1 MTPLVQTVKPHMSFV
16 IRCNVQLL
24 VAAIRAFFHNY
35 MDVKTVLNLE
45 ASTGNGCQDAI
56 TYAQQVGYGD

>member
-1 MTPLVQTVKPHMSFV
+1 MTPLVQTVKPHVSFF

-24 VAAIRAFFHNY
+24 VAAIRAFFHNT

-45 ASTGNGCQDAI
+45 ADTRYGCQDTI
-56 TYAQQVGYGD
+56 TYTQQVGYGD